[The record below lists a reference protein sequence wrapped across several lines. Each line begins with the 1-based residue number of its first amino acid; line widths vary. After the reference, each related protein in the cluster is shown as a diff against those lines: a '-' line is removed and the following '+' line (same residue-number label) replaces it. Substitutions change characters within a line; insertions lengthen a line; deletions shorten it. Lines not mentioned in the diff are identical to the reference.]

1 EIHPG
6 LRRQLVA
13 KQLESP
19 DCCRSTIDG
28 HTTAPILL
36 ITVVVDNAFRARSAI
51 QWHSF
56 CQVRTHT
63 PPSLLISNVLFCPP
77 INPRRDWQGPM
88 TGMSPADGIKGLTST
103 YYYYVDDRACYD
115 RDCAAKF
122 TGAQGGEAGPT
133 VGGHACTAK
142 ERAVRHRSQG
152 LSSGQR
158 ADTAARHDEVNVLRK
173 DERQTACGCARR
185 EPKCQVH
192 SLGQGPY
199 ACTTAQLMANCPI
212 IREEGAVEELLRWSG
227 LTLEAVSSW
236 IAGICGGRDHA
247 TCPDP

>member
-1 EIHPG
+1 MGIHPG

-19 DCCRSTIDG
+19 DCRRSTIDG

-36 ITVVVDNAFRARSAI
+36 ITVVVDNAFRATSAI

-56 CQVRTHT
+56 C
-63 PPSLLISNVLFCPP
+63 
-77 INPRRDWQGPM
+77 QGPM

-185 EPKCQVH
+185 EPKCQRRRRGRGAPPMVRPDIGGRI
-192 SLGQGPY
+192 LVDCWYMRGQGPCHVPRSLNLY
-199 ACTTAQLMANCPI
+199 SWPITLLSTSMAKVQSGSL
-212 IREEGAVEELLRWSG
+212 EERA
-227 LTLEAVSSW
+227 
-236 IAGICGGRDHA
+236 H
-247 TCPDP
+247 

>member
-56 CQVRTHT
+56 C
-63 PPSLLISNVLFCPP
+63 
-77 INPRRDWQGPM
+77 QGPM

>member
-1 EIHPG
+1 MGIHPG

-19 DCCRSTIDG
+19 DCRRSAIDG

-56 CQVRTHT
+56 C
-63 PPSLLISNVLFCPP
+63 
-77 INPRRDWQGPM
+77 QGPM

-173 DERQTACGCARR
+173 DEGQTACGCARR

>member
-1 EIHPG
+1 MGIHPG

-19 DCCRSTIDG
+19 DCRRSTIDG

-36 ITVVVDNAFRARSAI
+36 ITVVVDNAFRATSAI

-56 CQVRTHT
+56 C
-63 PPSLLISNVLFCPP
+63 
-77 INPRRDWQGPM
+77 QGPM

>member
-1 EIHPG
+1 MEIHPG

-56 CQVRTHT
+56 CQ
-63 PPSLLISNVLFCPP
+63 
-77 INPRRDWQGPM
+77 GPM

-122 TGAQGGEAGPT
+122 TGAQGGTMPRAQIPESLLLAHNPGIYLNGEGP
-133 VGGHACTAK
+133 VG
-142 ERAVRHRSQG
+142 
-152 LSSGQR
+152 
-158 ADTAARHDEVNVLRK
+158 
-173 DERQTACGCARR
+173 
-185 EPKCQVH
+185 EP
-192 SLGQGPY
+192 
-199 ACTTAQLMANCPI
+199 
-212 IREEGAVEELLRWSG
+212 
-227 LTLEAVSSW
+227 
-236 IAGICGGRDHA
+236 
-247 TCPDP
+247 

>member
-1 EIHPG
+1 MEIHPG

-56 CQVRTHT
+56 C
-63 PPSLLISNVLFCPP
+63 
-77 INPRRDWQGPM
+77 QGPM